1 MLAVL
6 RASRGALRTLPRVRT
21 PLFGHII
28 ATPGFPSAGFQ
39 RTDPQRIAA
48 RSRGRRRRPAAH
60 PADLLRARVFVD
72 GARWHRLRAA
82 AIWLGLGR
90 QGRSQLGATFGR
102 CGAVQRPQRFRLVDQ
117 DGGLGRLGAL
127 QQSGDAIERLISD
140 PLSFSITERA
150 QIGQQVF
157 NRRARVPFDT

>member
-1 MLAVL
+1 M
-6 RASRGALRTLPRVRT
+6 
-21 PLFGHII
+21 
-28 ATPGFPSAGFQ
+28 
-39 RTDPQRIAA
+39 
-48 RSRGRRRRPAAH
+48 
-60 PADLLRARVFVD
+60 
-72 GARWHRLRAA
+72 
-82 AIWLGLGR
+82 
-90 QGRSQLGATFGR
+90 
-102 CGAVQRPQRFRLVDQ
+102 QRPQRFRLVDQ